1 MRIDTRSIL
10 GDADKNLRITYPNS
24 IAFMYSRQPIIV
36 EALYDAAADIKS
48 VTIEVLHNSTGTIH
62 FETRAFYANR
72 VEFDISRILQL
83 MSTEVDDLTR
93 RLRHDAGQNLT
104 ESFTV
109 DVTIS
114 DDQTYSDLAL
124 IIDLEVM
131 YGALDQG
138 EIYGGHNQ
146 RRLWVNFPQTFNL
159 WKNEEGEVAFV
170 LDDAYI
176 YPDIDND
183 SAPCHECDLIGTMLA
198 AGELDEFMRM
208 LPERPQRNIGL
219 TWQKRIELGAEQS
232 QQLRTVTLVP
242 DYSKRDEGTYLRWL
256 NRRGEMSY
264 YLFRNS
270 QLRASS
276 TVEDTFSRYYPGDP
290 ATPIDGVLYNPLR
303 AQYRQAREMV
313 IGAVGVSRDEFE
325 DLCDLASSPIVE
337 RLLPTVP
344 EEDTAVDVVFD
355 GGSAGTST
363 KVQIDSEA
371 GEDAEVVAGGAAPDR
386 LKSNEYV
393 WQRVNVAAGSYAR
406 NIRRMTPNRQDF
418 EIVIELPELN
428 TIKL

>member
-1 MRIDTRSIL
+1 MRVSNISIH
-10 GDADKNLRITYPNS
+10 GDANKPLRITYPNS

-36 EALYDAAADIKS
+36 EAEYGASSDIES
-48 VTIEVLHNSTGTIH
+48 ITVEVQNDLTGDVYS
-62 FETRAFYANR
+62 ETRALFASR

-83 MSTEVDDLTR
+83 MSDDADSLTQ
-93 RLRHDAGQNLT
+93 RLSHNAGQT
-104 ESFTV
+104 MAVSFTIH
-109 DVTIS
+109 IS
-114 DDQTYSDLAL
+114 YNSAVWGPDLLHSDNITVL
-124 IIDLEVM
+124 

-138 EIYGGHNQ
+138 EIYGEHNQ

-159 WKNEEGEVAFV
+159 WKNREGEVAFV

-176 YPDIDND
+176 YPDVDQD

-219 TWQKRIELGAEQS
+219 TWLNRIELGAEQS
-232 QQLRTVTLVP
+232 QDLRIVTLVP

-270 QLRASS
+270 QLRVSS
-276 TVEDTFSRYYPGDP
+276 TVEGSFSRYYPGDP
-290 ATPIDGVLYNPLR
+290 ATPTDGVLYNPLR
-303 AQYRQAREMV
+303 AQYREAREMV

-337 RLLPTVP
+337 RLLPNVP

-355 GGSAGTST
+355 GGTAGTST

-386 LKSNEYV
+386 LKADEYV
-393 WQRVNVAAGSYAR
+393 WQRVNVVAGTYAR
-406 NIRRMTPNRQDF
+406 NIRRNTPNRQDF
-418 EIVIELPELN
+418 ELVIELPERN

>member
-1 MRIDTRSIL
+1 MRVSNISIQ
-10 GDADKNLRITYPNS
+10 GDANKLLRITYPNS
-24 IAFMYSRQPIIV
+24 IAFMFSRQPISI
-36 EALYDAAADIKS
+36 EAQYDASADIDS
-48 VTIEVLHNSTGTIH
+48 ITVDVLNDLTGDVYS
-62 FETRAFYANR
+62 ETRALFAGR

-83 MSTEVDDLTR
+83 MSDDVDSLTR
-93 RLRHDAGQNLT
+93 RLRHEAGQTMTVPFTIHISYNSAVWGSDMLLAFPLT
-104 ESFTV
+104 
-109 DVTIS
+109 
-114 DDQTYSDLAL
+114 
-124 IIDLEVM
+124 VM

-138 EIYGGHNQ
+138 EIYGEHSQ

-183 SAPCHECDLIGTMLA
+183 SVPCHECDLIGTMLA

-219 TWQKRIELGAEQS
+219 TWLSRIELGAEQS
-232 QQLRTVTLVP
+232 QELRTVTLVP

-270 QLRASS
+270 QMRVST
-276 TVEDTFSRYYPGDP
+276 TVEETFSRYYPGDP
-290 ATPIDGVLYNPLR
+290 ATPADGVLYNPLR
-303 AQYRQAREMV
+303 AQYREAREMV

-337 RLLPTVP
+337 RLLPNVP

-355 GGSAGTST
+355 GGTAGTST

-371 GEDAEVVAGGAAPDR
+371 GEEAEVVAGGAAPDR
-386 LKSNEYV
+386 LKADEYV
-393 WQRVNVAAGSYAR
+393 WQRVNVVAGTYAR
-406 NIRRMTPNRQDF
+406 NIRRTTPNRQDF
-418 EIVIELPELN
+418 EIVIELPERN

>member
-1 MRIDTRSIL
+1 MRVSNISIQ
-10 GDADKNLRITYPNS
+10 GDANKLLRITYPNS

-36 EALYDAAADIKS
+36 EAEYDASSDIENIT
-48 VTIEVLHNSTGTIH
+48 VEVVNDLTGDVYS
-62 FETRAFYANR
+62 ETRALFASR

-83 MSTEVDDLTR
+83 MSDDVDNLTQ
-93 RLRHDAGQNLT
+93 RLSHDAGQTMTEPFTIFISYNSSQWGSDMLLAFPLT
-104 ESFTV
+104 
-109 DVTIS
+109 
-114 DDQTYSDLAL
+114 
-124 IIDLEVM
+124 VM

-138 EIYGGHNQ
+138 EIYGEHNQ

-159 WKNEEGEVAFV
+159 WKNSEEEVAFV

-219 TWQKRIELGAEQS
+219 TWRSRIELGAEQS
-232 QQLRTVTLVP
+232 QELRTVTLVP
-242 DYSKRDEGTYLRWL
+242 DYSRRDEGTYLRWL

-270 QLRASS
+270 QLRVSS
-276 TVEDTFSRYYPGDP
+276 TVEESFSRYYPGDP
-290 ATPIDGVLYNPLR
+290 ATPADGVLYNPLR
-303 AQYRQAREMV
+303 AQYREAREMV

-337 RLLPTVP
+337 RLLPNVP

-355 GGSAGTST
+355 GGTAGTST

-371 GEDAEVVAGGAAPDR
+371 GEEAEVVAGGAAPDR
-386 LKSNEYV
+386 LKADEYV
-393 WQRVNVAAGSYAR
+393 WQRVNVVAGTYAR
-406 NIRRMTPNRQDF
+406 NIRRNTPNRQDF
-418 EIVIELPELN
+418 ELVIELPERN

>member
-1 MRIDTRSIL
+1 MRVSNISIQ
-10 GDADKNLRITYPNS
+10 GDANKLLRITYPNS
-24 IAFMYSRQPIIV
+24 IAFMYSRQPISI
-36 EALYDAAADIKS
+36 EAQYDASADIDS
-48 VTIEVLHNSTGTIH
+48 ITVEVQNDKTGDT
-62 FETRAFYANR
+62 FSDTRSLYAQR

-83 MSTEVDDLTR
+83 MSDDVDSLTQ
-93 RLRHDAGQNLT
+93 RLSHDAGQTMTEPFTIFISYNSSQWGSDMLLAFPLT
-104 ESFTV
+104 
-109 DVTIS
+109 
-114 DDQTYSDLAL
+114 
-124 IIDLEVM
+124 VM

-138 EIYGGHNQ
+138 EIYGEHNQ

-159 WKNEEGEVAFV
+159 WKNEEDEVAFV

-176 YPDIDND
+176 YPDVDQD

-219 TWQKRIELGAEQS
+219 TWLSRIELGAEQS
-232 QQLRTVTLVP
+232 QELRTVTLVP

-270 QLRASS
+270 QIRVST

-290 ATPIDGVLYNPLR
+290 ATPADGVLYNPLR
-303 AQYRQAREMV
+303 AQYREAREMV

-337 RLLPTVP
+337 RLLPNVP
-344 EEDTAVDVVFD
+344 EVDTAVDVVFD
-355 GGSAGTST
+355 GGTAGTST

-371 GEDAEVVAGGAAPDR
+371 GEEAEVVAGGAAPDR
-386 LKSNEYV
+386 LKADEYV
-393 WQRVNVAAGSYAR
+393 WQRVNVVAGTYAR
-406 NIRRMTPNRQDF
+406 NIRRNTPNRQDF
-418 EIVIELPELN
+418 EIVIELPERN